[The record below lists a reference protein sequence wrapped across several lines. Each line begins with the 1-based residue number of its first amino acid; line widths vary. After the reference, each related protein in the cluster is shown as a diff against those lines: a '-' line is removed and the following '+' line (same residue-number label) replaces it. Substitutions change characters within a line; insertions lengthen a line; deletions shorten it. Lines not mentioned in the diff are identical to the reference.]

1 MINIGKYI
9 EMAINWLTENFAG
22 LFDVINH
29 IVGGFI
35 DGFQGIL
42 MWVPFY
48 LMIAG
53 IAALAWWKAGK
64 GTAVLTLLGLL
75 LIWGMG
81 FWVQTMQTVALV
93 LSSTIIALLLG
104 VPLGIWTGRND
115 KAAKVIRPVLDLMQT
130 MPAFVYL
137 IPAVLFFGLG
147 PVPGAFATVIF
158 AMPPVVR
165 LTDLGIRQVPEDI
178 VEADKQGIIHF
189 HDSDYYAQHMHNCD
203 LVNLEDMLQNGTV
216 ITGTLIERPHSFS
229 TACNIANQTIMMALS
244 MVVIAAMI
252 SAGGLGEIVL
262 KGITQMKIGLG
273 FEGGIAVVILAIVLD
288 RITQGF
294 VRRK

>member
-1 MINIGKYI
+1 MINIGQYI
-9 EMAINWLTENFAG
+9 EIAINWLTEHWAPF
-22 LFDVINH
+22 FDIINNG
-29 IVGGFI
+29 IGGFI
-35 DGFQGIL
+35 DGFQHGLLWI
-42 MWVPFY
+42 PFY
-48 LMIAG
+48 VMILVLTV
-53 IAALAWWKAGK
+53 LAWFKAGK
-64 GTAVLTLLGLL
+64 GTAVLTLLGLF
-75 LIWGMG
+75 LIYGMG
-81 FWVQTMQTVALV
+81 FWEQTMQTVALV
-93 LSSTIIALLLG
+93 LSSTVIALVLG
-104 VPLGIWTGRND
+104 VPLGIWTARNHI
-115 KAAKVIRPVLDLMQT
+115 AAKIIRPLMDLMQT

-178 VEADKQGIIHF
+178 VEATRSFGATSRQLLFKVQLPLALPTI
-189 HDSDYYAQHMHNCD
+189 M
-203 LVNLEDMLQNGTV
+203 
-216 ITGTLIERPHSFS
+216 TGV
-229 TACNIANQTIMMALS
+229 NQTIMMALS

-262 KGITQMKIGLG
+262 KGIIQMKIGLG

-294 VRRK
+294 VRKN

>member
-81 FWVQTMQTVALV
+81 FWVQTMQTWR
-93 LSSTIIALLLG
+93 LSCRRRSSPCCSVSRWESGPGETI
-104 VPLGIWTGRND
+104 R
-115 KAAKVIRPVLDLMQT
+115 
-130 MPAFVYL
+130 
-137 IPAVLFFGLG
+137 
-147 PVPGAFATVIF
+147 
-158 AMPPVVR
+158 R
-165 LTDLGIRQVPEDI
+165 LR
-178 VEADKQGIIHF
+178 
-189 HDSDYYAQHMHNCD
+189 
-203 LVNLEDMLQNGTV
+203 
-216 ITGTLIERPHSFS
+216 
-229 TACNIANQTIMMALS
+229 
-244 MVVIAAMI
+244 
-252 SAGGLGEIVL
+252 
-262 KGITQMKIGLG
+262 
-273 FEGGIAVVILAIVLD
+273 
-288 RITQGF
+288 
-294 VRRK
+294 